1 MTSQRWQIHGGGLA
15 SHGSQEDGGVCSED
29 LLMEKWMRAQSMR
42 SLQLSAADLEI

>member
-1 MTSQRWQIHGGGLA
+1 MAVDLPPTVRKKMVA
-15 SHGSQEDGGVCSED
+15 FVQEE